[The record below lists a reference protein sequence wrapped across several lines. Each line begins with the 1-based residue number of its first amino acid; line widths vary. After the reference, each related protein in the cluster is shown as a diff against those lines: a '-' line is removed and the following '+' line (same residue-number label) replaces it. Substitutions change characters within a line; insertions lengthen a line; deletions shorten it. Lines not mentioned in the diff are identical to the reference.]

1 MYFDKEY
8 LILTFSITNGDTWF
22 FFSFTFISFFVKLMN
37 LKLKFVDLR
46 SSFPLRRFRR
56 LYIHTGVIGIIVTQ
70 FISLNSLGSMQHLLN
85 TSFAAA
91 AHISYSWALAYTRL
105 TCTYMCLMCR
115 YHREVYNYL
124 GMSLLNTHQETQLG
138 IELTKFWSHVNSLTT
153 RLQTPTRK
161 KKENR
166 YSIQISSLY
175 TRSLPW

>member
-46 SSFPLRRFRR
+46 SSFPLCRFRR
-56 LYIHTGVIGIIVTQ
+56 LYIHTGVIGIIVTL

-85 TSFAAA
+85 TSFASA
-91 AHISYSWALAYTRL
+91 AHISYSCTLAYTRL

-124 GMSLLNTHQETQLG
+124 GMSLLNTHHKTQLG
-138 IELTKFWSHVNSLTT
+138 IELTNFWPQVNSLTT
-153 RLQTPTRK
+153 PLKNPTRK
-161 KKENR
+161 KDWC
-166 YSIQISSLY
+166 SIQI
-175 TRSLPW
+175 